1 MIRKFLAFIAILG
14 LLGTSQ
20 SFASDEALIKNLK
33 AYKCQNTDEASDRA
47 HALVRDADKILED
60 GIVKHQDLMKETL
73 KVVFC
78 GEKYDKDFE
87 SVEFVKAL
95 AEDQTDEFNKAMET
109 FSKADQDKFRRDL
122 KRLQDIWN
130 NGNG

>member
-1 MIRKFLAFIAILG
+1 MIREFWTFIAILG

-20 SFASDEALIKNLK
+20 SFANDETLIKKLK
-33 AYKCQNTDEASDRA
+33 NYKCQNTDEASDRG
-47 HALVRDADKILED
+47 HILVRDADNILEG
-60 GIVKHQDLMKETL
+60 GIAKHQDLMKETL

-87 SVEFVKAL
+87 SVEFVKTL
-95 AEDQTDEFNKAMET
+95 AEDQTDEFNKALKT

-122 KRLQDIWN
+122 KRLQDIWK